1 MKALTEILPGIE
13 YWCSR
18 PPDDI
23 SVAGVCFDSRKIG
36 ANDLFVAVR
45 GNLTDGHKYTD
56 QAIVNGASA
65 IVCEEIPDSADPGV
79 CWIKVDD
86 SARALA
92 LCASNYYGRPSGMIK
107 LVGVTGTNGKTTTAS
122 LLYKLFTA
130 MGYKAGLL
138 STVKNYI
145 AGSEMDASLTTPD
158 PVMINRLLRQM
169 VDEGCEYAFME
180 VSSHAV
186 VQKRIAGL
194 AFTMGIFTNITHD
207 HLDYHGTFDNYLR
220 AKKEFF
226 DNLLPGSKALVNADD
241 RNAGLMV
248 QNTRATVFEYSLK
261 TVADYS
267 CRIVEHSFEGMNIRF
282 GNTEVWTGFIGEF
295 NAYNLLAVVSA
306 ADLLGQD
313 RMEVLTAASSLRP
326 VRGRFEVLRSDN
338 GITAI
343 VDYAHTPD
351 ALANVLS
358 AINKIRQA
366 GNRLITVVGAGGD
379 RDRSKRPI
387 MARICAENSDRLILT
402 SDNPRSEDQ
411 DKIIDDMIAGV
422 PATMMD
428 RVLRIKDRREA
439 IKAAAMMA
447 GSDDIL
453 LVAGKGHETYQEIKG
468 KRHHFDDME
477 ELRKVFMSAN

>member
-1 MKALTEILPGIE
+1 MKKLGEILEGID
-13 YWCSR
+13 YRCST

-23 SVAGVCFDSRKIG
+23 SVDGICFDSRMLAG
-36 ANDLFVAVR
+36 NDLFVAVR
-45 GNLTDGHKYTD
+45 GNITDGHKYID
-56 QAIVNGASA
+56 QAIGHGTRA
-65 IVCEEIPDSADPGV
+65 IVCEKLPENADPGV
-79 CWIKVDD
+79 CWIRVDD
-86 SARALA
+86 SAHALA
-92 LCASNYYGRPSGMIK
+92 LCASNYYGRPSDKIK

-122 LLYKLFTA
+122 LLYDLFTA

-138 STVKNYI
+138 STVKNFI
-145 AGSEMDASLTTPD
+145 AGREQEASLTTPD
-158 PVMINRLLRQM
+158 PVRINQLLSQMIN
-169 VDEGCEYAFME
+169 EGCEFAFME

-194 AFTMGIFTNITHD
+194 DFSMGIFTNITHD

-226 DNLLPGSKALVNADD
+226 DLLPPGSKALVNADD

-248 QNTRATVFEYSLK
+248 QNTRATIFEYSLK
-261 TVADYS
+261 TVSDYS
-267 CRIVEHSFEGMNIRF
+267 CRIVEHSFDGMNIRF
-282 GNTEVWTGFIGEF
+282 GNNEVWTGFIGEF

-313 RMEVLTAASSLRP
+313 RMEVLTSVSRLRP
-326 VRGRFEVLRSDN
+326 VRGRFEVLRSDK

-411 DKIIDDMIAGV
+411 DKIIDDMIKGV
-422 PATMMD
+422 PAKIMD

-453 LVAGKGHETYQEIKG
+453 LVAGKGHETYQEIMG